1 MTKEEIIFK
10 VAEEE
15 FISNGYLS
23 TSMVTVA
30 KRAGVTHAMVN
41 YYFRSKEQLFLK
53 ILDSH
58 ISRFA
63 VSLREAMHE
72 DEVFLQN
79 IVNAADALFKSLNA
93 DRDFLFLIQDVIR
106 TSPELLD
113 RYSEGVHNAVKS
125 VLDEHS
131 SRLQS
136 DIEAGRIKPAT
147 MPEILETIFALVA
160 SPFLMIPA
168 LENLCRFSEEMID
181 GYLERRRKETI
192 EIIKLQEN
200 ELNEDSLPGFRQAVC
215 ICQGQELLLVLETK
229 VLNIDGLLLSDT
241 LADRRLLEVLAGTQ
255 LANRSGLLELSL
267 KLLKSLLDIVTFLNW
282 YDNHP

>member
-15 FISNGYLS
+15 FIINGYLS

-30 KRAGVTHAMVN
+30 KRARVTHAMVN

-192 EIIKLQEN
+192 EIIKAR
-200 ELNEDSLPGFRQAVC
+200 FQAV
-215 ICQGQELLLVLETK
+215 
-229 VLNIDGLLLSDT
+229 
-241 LADRRLLEVLAGTQ
+241 
-255 LANRSGLLELSL
+255 
-267 KLLKSLLDIVTFLNW
+267 
-282 YDNHP
+282 

>member
-63 VSLREAMHE
+63 ASLREAMHE

-113 RYSEGVHNAVKS
+113 R
-125 VLDEHS
+125 
-131 SRLQS
+131 
-136 DIEAGRIKPAT
+136 
-147 MPEILETIFALVA
+147 
-160 SPFLMIPA
+160 
-168 LENLCRFSEEMID
+168 
-181 GYLERRRKETI
+181 
-192 EIIKLQEN
+192 
-200 ELNEDSLPGFRQAVC
+200 
-215 ICQGQELLLVLETK
+215 
-229 VLNIDGLLLSDT
+229 
-241 LADRRLLEVLAGTQ
+241 
-255 LANRSGLLELSL
+255 
-267 KLLKSLLDIVTFLNW
+267 
-282 YDNHP
+282 

>member
-113 RYSEGVHNAVKS
+113 RYSAGVHNAVKS

-131 SRLQS
+131 RRLQE
-136 DIEAGRIKPAT
+136 DIEAGRIKPGT

-192 EIIKLQEN
+192 EIIKAR
-200 ELNEDSLPGFRQAVC
+200 FQAV
-215 ICQGQELLLVLETK
+215 
-229 VLNIDGLLLSDT
+229 
-241 LADRRLLEVLAGTQ
+241 
-255 LANRSGLLELSL
+255 
-267 KLLKSLLDIVTFLNW
+267 
-282 YDNHP
+282 

>member
-41 YYFRSKEQLFLK
+41 YYFRSKELLFLK

-131 SRLQS
+131 RRLQE

-192 EIIKLQEN
+192 EIIKAR
-200 ELNEDSLPGFRQAVC
+200 FQAV
-215 ICQGQELLLVLETK
+215 
-229 VLNIDGLLLSDT
+229 
-241 LADRRLLEVLAGTQ
+241 
-255 LANRSGLLELSL
+255 
-267 KLLKSLLDIVTFLNW
+267 
-282 YDNHP
+282 

>member
-41 YYFRSKEQLFLK
+41 YYFRSKELLFLK

-63 VSLREAMHE
+63 ASLREAMHE

-131 SRLQS
+131 RRLQE

-192 EIIKLQEN
+192 EIIKAR
-200 ELNEDSLPGFRQAVC
+200 FQAV
-215 ICQGQELLLVLETK
+215 
-229 VLNIDGLLLSDT
+229 
-241 LADRRLLEVLAGTQ
+241 
-255 LANRSGLLELSL
+255 
-267 KLLKSLLDIVTFLNW
+267 
-282 YDNHP
+282 

>member
-30 KRAGVTHAMVN
+30 KRARVTHAMVN

-113 RYSEGVHNAVKS
+113 RYSEVVHNAVKS

-131 SRLQS
+131 RRLQE

-192 EIIKLQEN
+192 EIIKA
-200 ELNEDSLPGFRQAVC
+200 RYQAV
-215 ICQGQELLLVLETK
+215 
-229 VLNIDGLLLSDT
+229 
-241 LADRRLLEVLAGTQ
+241 
-255 LANRSGLLELSL
+255 
-267 KLLKSLLDIVTFLNW
+267 
-282 YDNHP
+282 

>member
-30 KRAGVTHAMVN
+30 KRARVTHAMVN

-131 SRLQS
+131 RRLQE

-192 EIIKLQEN
+192 EIIKA
-200 ELNEDSLPGFRQAVC
+200 RYQAV
-215 ICQGQELLLVLETK
+215 
-229 VLNIDGLLLSDT
+229 
-241 LADRRLLEVLAGTQ
+241 
-255 LANRSGLLELSL
+255 
-267 KLLKSLLDIVTFLNW
+267 
-282 YDNHP
+282 

>member
-41 YYFRSKEQLFLK
+41 YYVRSKEQLFLK

-131 SRLQS
+131 RRLQE

-192 EIIKLQEN
+192 EIIKAR
-200 ELNEDSLPGFRQAVC
+200 FQAV
-215 ICQGQELLLVLETK
+215 
-229 VLNIDGLLLSDT
+229 
-241 LADRRLLEVLAGTQ
+241 
-255 LANRSGLLELSL
+255 
-267 KLLKSLLDIVTFLNW
+267 
-282 YDNHP
+282 